1 MYNSRAM
8 PWSFL
13 LAVLLV
19 AGAVFAPSLE
29 AAEFEGK
36 WNVVWDT
43 EGGVRTSDWNVTRD
57 GDSIKVEM
65 RGQVFEGTVAGDRI
79 VFGGTF
85 HASEAGYASALKVEG
100 TLEGAVIKG
109 RATWG
114 EHRMTLTA
122 RRPD

>member
-1 MYNSRAM
+1 M
-8 PWSFL
+8 PRSLFFIT
-13 LAVLLV
+13 ALLV
-19 AGAVFAPSLE
+19 AGAVSTPFLE

-43 EGGVRTSDWNVTRD
+43 EGGIRTSQWNVTRE

-65 RGQVFEGTVAGDRI
+65 RGQVFEGTVTGDRI
-79 VFGGTF
+79 VFGGSF
-85 HASEAGYASALKVEG
+85 HSSEAGYASAFRVEG

-114 EHRMTLTA
+114 EYRMTLTA

>member
-1 MYNSRAM
+1 M
-8 PWSFL
+8 PRSFL
-13 LAVLLV
+13 LLAALLA
-19 AGAVFAPSLE
+19 AGAVSVPFLK

-43 EGGVRTSDWNVTRD
+43 EGGIRTSDWNVTRE

-65 RGQVFEGTVAGDRI
+65 RGQVFEGTVTGDRI
-79 VFGGTF
+79 EFGGTF
-85 HASEAGYASALKVEG
+85 HSSEAGYASALKVEG
-100 TLEGAVIKG
+100 TVEGAVIKG

-114 EHRMTLTA
+114 EYRMTLTA